1 MPLKALTVVLF
12 SVVLGVAW
20 STMANAE
27 NAVNAPEARAHKLP
41 FQAIANGHNLQPRD
55 DQLKS
60 LHIFDLTTQESA
72 TVDRL
77 YQELEGLARTQASSV
92 GRRQLVARDAP
103 ENGAPTADNGERDRD
118 QELDRKLNI
127 CRGC

>member
-20 STMANAE
+20 STVANGE
-27 NAVNAPEARAHKLP
+27 NAVNAPGAQAHKLP
-41 FQAIANGHNLQPRD
+41 FQAITNGHNLQPRD

-60 LHIFDLTTQESA
+60 LNIFDLTTQESA

-77 YQELEGLARTQASSV
+77 YQELEGPARTQASSV
-92 GRRQLVARDAP
+92 GRRQPVTRD
-103 ENGAPTADNGERDRD
+103 ENGAPTADSAGRDQD

-127 CRGC
+127 CRDC

>member
-77 YQELEGLARTQASSV
+77 YQELEGPARTQASSV
-92 GRRQLVARDAP
+92 GRRQPVTRD
-103 ENGAPTADNGERDRD
+103 ENGAPTADSAGRDQD